1 MKPKPVLSADKPS
14 QPFRAS
20 QRRAAEES
28 PKAKTISKES
38 SPPPTTSEP
47 SSGSPK
53 TKVRR
58 LVSDPV
64 ISARKHDIHG
74 EDTGLVV
81 DFSKDYA
88 TECRAWA
95 ASIEARPEQPFMVG
109 SDESSD
115 RTFLVMMLLRLADA
129 VDLLFANREQELLK
143 RAVREDAAHQLAK
156 LAKQVNRPLINEG
169 WHRVREELHQK
180 GHTAGALRT
189 LEVLAEHGYAHEVA
203 GHWYPALEFL
213 NAEDF
218 QPAPA
223 DPDGTSKDMA
233 N

>member
-88 TECRAWA
+88 TEC
-95 ASIEARPEQPFMVG
+95 
-109 SDESSD
+109 
-115 RTFLVMMLLRLADA
+115 
-129 VDLLFANREQELLK
+129 
-143 RAVREDAAHQLAK
+143 
-156 LAKQVNRPLINEG
+156 
-169 WHRVREELHQK
+169 
-180 GHTAGALRT
+180 
-189 LEVLAEHGYAHEVA
+189 
-203 GHWYPALEFL
+203 
-213 NAEDF
+213 
-218 QPAPA
+218 
-223 DPDGTSKDMA
+223 
-233 N
+233 